1 MNFKPWNYQE
11 YAIKHII
18 DHEASAL
25 FLDMGMG

>member
-1 MNFKPWNYQE
+1 MNFNPYPYQE

-18 DHEASAL
+18 EHEASAL